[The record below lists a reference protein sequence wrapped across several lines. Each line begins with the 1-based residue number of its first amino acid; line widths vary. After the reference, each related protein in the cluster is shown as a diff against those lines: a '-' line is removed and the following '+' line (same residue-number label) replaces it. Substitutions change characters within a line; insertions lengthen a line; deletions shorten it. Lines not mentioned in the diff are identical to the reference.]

1 MASILPRKD
10 RDSNIIG
17 WQARVR
23 KKGYPLQVKTFDRKG
38 QAQAWAKQL
47 EVEMERGVW
56 QDRSEAEQTTL
67 AEALGRY
74 GRDVSSLKKSG
85 QIELYRIGTIKADP
99 IGNLTLAKIRGAD
112 VAAYRDRRLSV
123 GLSENSVRLEL
134 ALLSNLFTV
143 AAKEWRMES
152 LTNPVLAVRK
162 PAASR
167 PRERR
172 LVGDEEARLLAACA
186 DWLRPMV
193 ILALETGM
201 RKGEILALQWEN
213 INLVKRVALLPD
225 TKNGTARHVP
235 LSSRASDV
243 LKSLPRN
250 ISGGVFTRLD
260 VSHAFIAT
268 TQKAGIDGLHF
279 HDLRHEATSRLFEK
293 GLNPMQVAAIT
304 GHKTLQMLKRY
315 THLRAED
322 LAKLLG

>member
-1 MASILPRKD
+1 M
-10 RDSNIIG
+10 
-17 WQARVR
+17 
-23 KKGYPLQVKTFDRKG
+23 
-38 QAQAWAKQL
+38 
-47 EVEMERGVW
+47 VEK
-56 QDRSEAEQTTL
+56 SPA
-67 AEALGRY
+67 
-74 GRDVSSLKKSG
+74 LKKVAGLSYTESARSKRTPSA
-85 QIELYRIGTIKADP
+85 ICP
-99 IGNLTLAKIRGAD
+99 WPKIRGAD

-172 LVGDEEARLLAACA
+172 LVGDEEARLLASCA
-186 DWLRPMV
+186 DWLRPVV

-201 RKGEILALQWEN
+201 RKGEILVLQWEN
-213 INLVKRVALLPD
+213 IDLIRRVALLPD

-235 LSSRASDV
+235 LSSRAGDV
-243 LKSLPRN
+243 LKGLPRN
-250 ISGGVFTRLD
+250 ISGGVFTNQN
-260 VSHAFIAT
+260 VSHAFIAA
-268 TQKAGIDGLHF
+268 TQKAGIEGLHF

>member
-1 MASILPRKD
+1 MASVRARRD
-10 RDSNIIG
+10 RDGIVIG
-17 WQARVR
+17 WQC
-23 KKGYPLQVKTFDRKG
+23 QVIRKG
-38 QAQAWAKQL
+38 FPQQTRTFRSKAEAAAWATI
-47 EVEMERGVW
+47 VESEMTRGVW

-74 GRDVSSLKKSG
+74 GREISSLKKSG
-85 QIELYRIGTIKADP
+85 RIELYRIGTIKADS
-99 IGNLTLAKIRGAD
+99 IGNLPLAKIRGAD
-112 VAAYRDRRLSV
+112 VAAYRDSRLSL

-143 AAKEWRMES
+143 ATKEWRMES

-162 PAASR
+162 PATSR
-167 PRERR
+167 PRDRQ
-172 LVGDEEARLLAACA
+172 LVGDEESRLLASCA

-201 RKGEILALQWEN
+201 SKGEILMLQWEN
-213 INLVKRVALLPD
+213 IDLARRVALLPD

-235 LSSRASDV
+235 LSSRAGDV
-243 LKSLPRN
+243 LKRLPRN
-250 ISGGVFTRLD
+250 ISGKVFTRLD
-260 VSHAFIAT
+260 VSHAFIAA
-268 TQKAGIDGLHF
+268 TQKAKIEGLHF

-315 THLRAED
+315 THLQAED